1 MLKIQNIR
9 KVYAEGTDNAVIA
22 LKDIS
27 ITFRENEF
35 VSILG
40 QSGCGKTTLLNIV
53 GGLDRYSSGDLII
66 NGKSTKKY
74 DDRDWD
80 TYRNHSIGFVF
91 QSYNLI
97 PHLTILENV
106 ALALTI
112 GGVEYSKRKERAK
125 EVLIKVGLADKL
137 NKKPNELSG
146 GQMQRVSIARALVNE
161 PDIILADEPTGAL
174 DSETSVQVMDLLKE
188 IAKEKL
194 VIMVTHNPDLAY
206 KYSTRII
213 KMLDGNIIDDTDPYT
228 EEVVEA
234 PVATGKKSKIERK
247 KKHSSMSFFTAIKSS
262 ALNLLSKKRRTL
274 ITSLAASI
282 GIMGIAIILSVSN
295 GMQDYIDST
304 MMDSASFNYIS
315 ISSTTTKD
323 NIFGGDMSNMDPTMG
338 TVELEAY
345 PENATGIYPYK
356 EVTLETKKQT
366 LDKNFINYLE
376 SNTANMTIDIKYTYN
391 VNLNILTYLGDDKYK
406 AVSSSS
412 FHETLS
418 NSEYVSQYYTV
429 LALEEGY
436 NTVPATEYELTLVVD
451 KYNRLSTSVLDALG
465 IPYTE
470 DYAEIKYD
478 ELLGKEFKIV
488 FNDGWYT
495 PVESNDMT
503 IYKGANS
510 LNYSSVYADEENTI
524 TVKIT
529 SILREKEDAPA
540 SWLSTG
546 INYSPA
552 LTELVLEKNKNSA
565 VAVAQYNSPNI
576 DVTTGAEFKSS
587 GGLGDIIGGLL
598 GGGAKSYEGMLETL
612 GYTQSPTS
620 ITIYPTNVENRTK
633 IIEVLDSW
641 NNVKKVEDESLV
653 VDYIDMSSVMTT
665 LLSSLVEVVTAVLMA
680 FSITSLVISSI
691 MIAIIIYAS
700 VIERTKEIGVLRSLG
715 ARKKDVGRIF
725 EAEAILIGVISGV
738 IAIVAAFFIDM
749 IINAILVSLLGV
761 DNIAVLDPATSI
773 FLILLSAGLLLIASL
788 IPAKI
793 ASKKEPAV
801 ALRTE

>member
-9 KVYAEGTDNAVIA
+9 KVYAEGTDNAVVA

-125 EVLIKVGLADKL
+125 EVLIQVGLEDKL

-213 KMLDGNIIDDTDPYT
+213 KMLDGNIIDDTNPYDEEIKEEK
-228 EEVVEA
+228 EEVV
-234 PVATGKKSKIERK
+234 KKSKLERK

-295 GMQDYIDST
+295 GMQDYIDNT

-315 ISSTTTKD
+315 ITATTTKD
-323 NIFGGDMSNMDPTMG
+323 NIFAGELPEPGETG
-338 TVELEAY
+338 VQLEAY

-356 EVTLETKKQT
+356 EMTLETKKQT

-376 SNTANMTIDIKYTYN
+376 SNTENMVIDIKYSYN
-391 VNLNILTYLGDDKYK
+391 ITLNILTQLSDGKYK
-406 AVSSSS
+406 AVSGSS

-418 NSEYVSQYYTV
+418 NSDYVSQYYTV
-429 LALEEGY
+429 LALEEGCSP
-436 NTVPATEYELTLVVD
+436 VPTNEYELTLVVD
-451 KYNRLSTSVLDALG
+451 KYNRLSTGVLDALG
-465 IPYTE
+465 ISYTE
-470 DYAEIKYD
+470 NYDLIKYED
-478 ELLGKEFKIV
+478 LLGKEFKVV

-495 PVESNDMT
+495 AIESNDMT
-503 IYKGANS
+503 IYKAANS
-510 LNYSSVYADEENTI
+510 LNYSNVYADTDNTV

-546 INYSPA
+546 INYSPL
-552 LTELVLEKNKNSA
+552 LTELVLEKNKNSN
-565 VAVAQYNSPNI
+565 VAIAQYNSPKIN
-576 DVTTGAEFKSS
+576 VTTGMEFKSN
-587 GGLGDIIGGLL
+587 GGIGDILGGLL
-598 GGGAKSYEGMLETL
+598 GGGATSYEGMLETL
-612 GYTQSPTS
+612 GYTQTPTS
-620 ITIYPTNVENRTK
+620 ITIYPTSVENKNNVIR
-633 IIEVLDSW
+633 VLDSW
-641 NNVKKVEDESLV
+641 NTVKEVEDETLV

-725 EAEAILIGVISGV
+725 QAEAILIGVISGV
-738 IAIVAAFFIDM
+738 IAIIAAILIDM
-749 IINAILVSLLGV
+749 IINAILLNVLGV
-761 DNIAVLDPATSI
+761 ENIAVLDVPTAI

-788 IPAKI
+788 IPAKM